1 VAFLTS
7 PLRVL
12 ERRAGDHRRVDD
24 AGFDEVLVGAGLDVE
39 PVALGAAADRVDDD
53 GALEARVVRELADR
67 LLERPDDDRG
77 AGALVGD
84 RERVQLDRLDRVRL
98 DRQFDL
104 GTREEHQLIVSVRND
119 AAHRELS
126 DPSSSLQAIEVA
138 ERMLERLVVLVEN
151 QSG

>member
-1 VAFLTS
+1 
-7 PLRVL
+7 
-12 ERRAGDHRRVDD
+12 
-24 AGFDEVLVGAGLDVE
+24 
-39 PVALGAAADRVDDD
+39 VALGAAADRVDDD